1 MGNHHCQKSVACDI
15 EWNALAFDTCKITTL
30 SPGLASLLNNKMFAL
45 LDYSLPLLDNLL
57 LKKKDPSICS
67 GVDKIPDLFQIS

>member
-1 MGNHHCQKSVACDI
+1 MF
-15 EWNALAFDTCKITTL
+15 ALLALNTCKMTC
-30 SPGLASLLNNKMFAL
+30 KMFAL

-57 LKKKDPSICS
+57 LNKKDPSICS